1 MGILDVLGLR
11 VAKDEDYNDE
21 PVYGKRN
28 DDIDEEMMFDGEE
41 SYGEEEFENIAKK
54 NFANYN
60 EVISSIFDKSKFDKS
75 NDVNKIHSLNI

>member
-41 SYGEEEFENIAKK
+41 SYGEEEFDDEPEAVEDEAEPEFEDDDTITDLG
-54 NFANYN
+54 
-60 EVISSIFDKSKFDKS
+60 ED
-75 NDVNKIHSLNI
+75 L